1 MKQYIIGSMLLS
13 SILLASCSL
22 DETPRS
28 KFSEKEAFST
38 SKLVYVN
45 SVANVYSSIGNGLY
59 GSDGGSVHTFQEFS
73 SDASMIPG
81 RQGDWVDGGAWQ
93 NIFLHNF
100 ESSVSKYNDVWNNL
114 YRVIGLANSSIDRL
128 NKYLGEHPEYAE
140 YVYELRALRA
150 VYYYYV
156 MDLFGQV
163 PLVVSSEVSAN
174 EVNQSNRSD
183 VFKFVTSELAEC
195 IPHLSDSKSQNE
207 GEYYGRITKAVAYMC
222 MAKCAINAP
231 VYTIDD
237 TNPTSYSA
245 FVGTDKSGKATASEE
260 QGKTVSEMG
269 KNINITLDGETRNAW
284 ETAVYCADQIA
295 SLGYRLQPSYAD
307 NFIVANQNSVE
318 NIWTRPND
326 CVNYK
331 IDDYNI
337 VRTLHYNHGGAI
349 GYQGWNG
356 ACSSKQQML
365 VYGYGTANPDPRLKL
380 NFYTDKDYM
389 EETGKAVEDGAVK
402 GKDLEYMPLA
412 VKVDF
417 TATDDPH
424 AMKCA
429 GARMKKYEFDKSTTQ
444 QYSFNNDLVI
454 WRYADA
460 LLLKAEAEYRMGNK
474 AEALTIVNEVRG
486 RVAATPRTELT
497 LNDILNERMLEL
509 AWEGVRR
516 QDQIRFCTFTEPTAD
531 RFKGVTHN
539 ASAGDYNDDTQGYT
553 MVYPIPYA
561 VLNLNKKLHQNPG
574 YTK

>member
-28 KFSEKEAFST
+28 KFSEEEAFST
-38 SKLVYVN
+38 PKLVYVN
-45 SVANVYSSIGNGLY
+45 TVANVYSSIGNGLY

-128 NKYLGEHPEYAE
+128 NKYLDEHPEYAE

-163 PLVVSSEVSAN
+163 PLVVSSQVSAN
-174 EVNQSNRSD
+174 EVAQSNRSD

-237 TNPTSYSA
+237 TTPTSYSA

-269 KNINITLDGETRNAW
+269 KNINITLDGKTRNAW
-284 ETAVYCADQIA
+284 ETAAYCADQIA

-331 IDDYNI
+331 IEDYNI

-389 EETGKAVEDGAVK
+389 EETGKAVEDGATDK
-402 GKDLEYMPLA
+402 PLEYMPLA

-417 TATDDPH
+417 TAADDPH
-424 AMKCA
+424 AMKCS

-474 AEALTIVNEVRG
+474 AEALTIVNEVRA

-497 LNDILNERMLEL
+497 LNDILDERMLEL

-516 QDQIRFCTFTEPTAD
+516 PDQIRFCTFTEPTAD

-561 VLNLNKKLHQNPG
+561 VLNLNKKLDQNPG

>member
-28 KFSEKEAFST
+28 KFSEEEAFST
-38 SKLVYVN
+38 PKLVYVN
-45 SVANVYSSIGNGLY
+45 TVANVYSSIGNGLY

-128 NKYLGEHPEYAE
+128 NKYLDEHPEYAE

-163 PLVVSSEVSAN
+163 PLVVSSQVSAN

-237 TNPTSYSA
+237 TTPTSYSA

-269 KNINITLDGETRNAW
+269 KNINITLDGKTRNAW
-284 ETAVYCADQIA
+284 ETAAYCADQIA

-331 IDDYNI
+331 IEDYNI

-389 EETGKAVEDGAVK
+389 EETGKAVEDGATDK
-402 GKDLEYMPLA
+402 PLEYMPLA

-417 TATDDPH
+417 SAADDPH

-497 LNDILNERMLEL
+497 LNDILDERMLEL

-561 VLNLNKKLHQNPG
+561 VLNLNKKLGQNPG

>member
-28 KFSEKEAFST
+28 KFSEEEAFST
-38 SKLVYVN
+38 PKLVYVN
-45 SVANVYSSIGNGLY
+45 TVANVYSSIGNGLY

-128 NKYLGEHPEYAE
+128 NKYLGEHPEYAD

-156 MDLFGQV
+156 MDFFGQV

-174 EVNQSNRSD
+174 EVEQSNRSD

-237 TNPTSYSA
+237 TTPTSYSA

-331 IDDYNI
+331 IEDYNI

-389 EETGKAVEDGAVK
+389 EETGKAVEDGATDK
-402 GKDLEYMPLA
+402 PLEYMPLA

-417 TATDDPH
+417 TAADDPH
-424 AMKCA
+424 AMKCS

-460 LLLKAEAEYRMGNK
+460 LLLKAEAEYRMDNK

-497 LNDILNERMLEL
+497 LNDILDERMLEL

-561 VLNLNKKLHQNPG
+561 VLNLNKKLDQNPG

>member
-28 KFSEKEAFST
+28 KFSEEEAFST
-38 SKLVYVN
+38 PKLVYVN
-45 SVANVYSSIGNGLY
+45 TVANVYSSIGNGLY

-128 NKYLGEHPEYAE
+128 NKYLDEHPEYAE

-163 PLVVSSEVSAN
+163 PLVVSSQVSAN
-174 EVNQSNRSD
+174 EVEQSNRSN

-237 TNPTSYSA
+237 NNPTSYSA
-245 FVGTDKSGKATASEE
+245 FVETDKSGKATASEE
-260 QGKTVSEMG
+260 QGKTVSQMG
-269 KNINITLDGETRNAW
+269 KNINITLDSKTRNAW

-331 IDDYNI
+331 IEDYNI

-389 EETGKAVEDGAVK
+389 EETGKAVEDGATDK
-402 GKDLEYMPLA
+402 PLEYMPLA

-424 AMKCA
+424 AMKCS

-460 LLLKAEAEYRMGNK
+460 LLMKAEAEYRMGNK
-474 AEALTIVNEVRG
+474 ADALTIVNEVRG

-497 LNDILNERMLEL
+497 LNDILDERMLEL

-561 VLNLNKKLHQNPG
+561 VLNLNKKLDQNPG

>member
-28 KFSEKEAFST
+28 KFSEEEAFST
-38 SKLVYVN
+38 PKLVYVN
-45 SVANVYSSIGNGLY
+45 TVANVYSSIGNGLY

-128 NKYLGEHPEYAE
+128 NKYLDEHPEYAE

-163 PLVVSSEVSAN
+163 PLVVSSQVSAN
-174 EVNQSNRSD
+174 EVAQSNRSD

-237 TNPTSYSA
+237 TTPTSYSA

-269 KNINITLDGETRNAW
+269 KNINITLDGKTRNAW
-284 ETAVYCADQIA
+284 ETAAYCAGQIA

-331 IDDYNI
+331 IEDYNI

-389 EETGKAVEDGAVK
+389 EETGKAVEDGATDK
-402 GKDLEYMPLA
+402 PLEYMPLA

-417 TATDDPH
+417 TAADDPH
-424 AMKCA
+424 AMKCS

-474 AEALTIVNEVRG
+474 ADALTIVNEVRG

-497 LNDILNERMLEL
+497 LNDILDERMLEL

-561 VLNLNKKLHQNPG
+561 VLNLNKKLGQNPG

>member
-28 KFSEKEAFST
+28 KFSEEEAFST
-38 SKLVYVN
+38 PKLTYVN
-45 SVANVYSSIGNGLY
+45 TVANVYSSIGNGLY

-73 SDASMIPG
+73 SDASIIPG

-128 NKYLGEHPEYAE
+128 NKYLDEHPEYAE

-174 EVNQSNRSD
+174 EVEQSNRSD

-237 TNPTSYSA
+237 TTPTSYSV

-284 ETAVYCADQIA
+284 ETAAYCADQIT

-331 IDDYNI
+331 IEDYNI

-365 VYGYGTANPDPRLKL
+365 VYGYGTANLDPRLKL

-389 EETGKAVEDGAVK
+389 EETGKAVEDGATDK
-402 GKDLEYMPLA
+402 PLEYMPLA

-417 TATDDPH
+417 SAADDPH

-474 AEALTIVNEVRG
+474 AEALTIVNEVRA

-497 LNDILNERMLEL
+497 LNDILDERMLEL

-516 QDQIRFCTFTEPTAD
+516 PDQIRFCTFTEPTAD

-561 VLNLNKKLHQNPG
+561 VLNLNKKLNQNPG

>member
-28 KFSEKEAFST
+28 KFSEEEAFST
-38 SKLVYVN
+38 PKLVYVN
-45 SVANVYSSIGNGLY
+45 TVANVYSSIGNGLY

-163 PLVVSSEVSAN
+163 PLVVSSQVSAN

-389 EETGKAVEDGAVK
+389 EETGKAVEDGAT

-424 AMKCA
+424 AMKCS

-444 QYSFNNDLVI
+444 QFSFNNDLVI

-460 LLLKAEAEYRMGNK
+460 LLLKAEAEYRMDNK

-497 LNDILNERMLEL
+497 LNDILDERMLEL

-516 QDQIRFCTFTEPTAD
+516 PDQIRFCTFTEPTAD

>member
-28 KFSEKEAFST
+28 KFSEEEAFST
-38 SKLVYVN
+38 PKLVYVN
-45 SVANVYSSIGNGLY
+45 TVANVYSSIGNGLY

-128 NKYLGEHPEYAE
+128 NKYLDEHPEYAE

-163 PLVVSSEVSAN
+163 PLVVSSQVSAN
-174 EVNQSNRSD
+174 EVAQSNRSD

-237 TNPTSYSA
+237 TTPTSYSA

-284 ETAVYCADQIA
+284 ETAAYCADQIA

-331 IDDYNI
+331 IEDYNI

-389 EETGKAVEDGAVK
+389 EETGKAVEDGATDK
-402 GKDLEYMPLA
+402 PLEYMPLA

-417 TATDDPH
+417 TAADDPH
-424 AMKCA
+424 AMKCS

-497 LNDILNERMLEL
+497 LNDILDERMLEL

-561 VLNLNKKLHQNPG
+561 VLNLNKKLDQNPG

>member
-28 KFSEKEAFST
+28 KFSEEEAFST
-38 SKLVYVN
+38 PKLVYVN
-45 SVANVYSSIGNGLY
+45 TVANVYSSIGNGLY

-237 TNPTSYSA
+237 TTPTSYSA

-389 EETGKAVEDGAVK
+389 EETGKAVEDGAT

-417 TATDDPH
+417 TAADDPH
-424 AMKCA
+424 AMKCS

-497 LNDILNERMLEL
+497 LNDILDERMLEL

-561 VLNLNKKLHQNPG
+561 VLNLNKKLGQNPG

>member
-28 KFSEKEAFST
+28 KFSEEEAFST
-38 SKLVYVN
+38 PKLVYVN
-45 SVANVYSSIGNGLY
+45 TVANVYSSIGNGLY

-128 NKYLGEHPEYAE
+128 NKYLDEHPEYAE

-163 PLVVSSEVSAN
+163 PLVVSSQVSAN
-174 EVNQSNRSD
+174 EVAQSNRSD

-237 TNPTSYSA
+237 TTPTSYSA

-269 KNINITLDGETRNAW
+269 KNINITLDGKTRNAW
-284 ETAVYCADQIA
+284 ETAAYCADQIA

-331 IDDYNI
+331 IEDYNI

-389 EETGKAVEDGAVK
+389 EETGKAVEDGATDK
-402 GKDLEYMPLA
+402 PLEYMPLA

-417 TATDDPH
+417 TAADDPH
-424 AMKCA
+424 AMKCS

-454 WRYADA
+454 WRYVDA

-474 AEALTIVNEVRG
+474 AEALTIVNEIRA

-497 LNDILNERMLEL
+497 LNDILDERMLEL

-561 VLNLNKKLHQNPG
+561 VLNLNKKLGQNPG

>member
-28 KFSEKEAFST
+28 KFSEEEAFST
-38 SKLVYVN
+38 PKLVYVN
-45 SVANVYSSIGNGLY
+45 TVANVYSSIGNGLY

-163 PLVVSSEVSAN
+163 PLVVSSQVSAN
-174 EVNQSNRSD
+174 EVAQSNRSD

-237 TNPTSYSA
+237 TTPTSYSA

-269 KNINITLDGETRNAW
+269 KKINITLDGETRNAW
-284 ETAVYCADQIA
+284 ETAAYCADQIA

-331 IDDYNI
+331 IEDYNI

-356 ACSSKQQML
+356 ACSSKQQMQ

-389 EETGKAVEDGAVK
+389 EETGKAVEDGATD
-402 GKDLEYMPLA
+402 KDLEYMPLA

-417 TATDDPH
+417 SAEDDPH

-497 LNDILNERMLEL
+497 LNDILDERMLEL

-561 VLNLNKKLHQNPG
+561 VLNLNKKLDQNPG

>member
-28 KFSEKEAFST
+28 KFSEEEAFST
-38 SKLVYVN
+38 PKLVYVN
-45 SVANVYSSIGNGLY
+45 TVANVYSSIGNGLY

-128 NKYLGEHPEYAE
+128 NKYLDEHPEYAE

-163 PLVVSSEVSAN
+163 PLVVSSQVSAN

-237 TNPTSYSA
+237 TTPTSYSA

-269 KNINITLDGETRNAW
+269 KNINITLDGKTRNAW
-284 ETAVYCADQIA
+284 ETAAYCADQIA

-331 IDDYNI
+331 IEDYNI

-389 EETGKAVEDGAVK
+389 EETGKAVEDGATDK
-402 GKDLEYMPLA
+402 PLEYMPLA

-417 TATDDPH
+417 TAADDPH
-424 AMKCA
+424 AMKCS

-497 LNDILNERMLEL
+497 LNDILDERMLEL

-561 VLNLNKKLHQNPG
+561 VLNLNKKLGQNPG

>member
-28 KFSEKEAFST
+28 KFSEEEAFST
-38 SKLVYVN
+38 PKLVYVN
-45 SVANVYSSIGNGLY
+45 TVANVYSSIGNGLY

-128 NKYLGEHPEYAE
+128 NKYLGEHPEYAD

-174 EVNQSNRSD
+174 EVEQSNRSD

-237 TNPTSYSA
+237 TTPTSYSA

-284 ETAVYCADQIA
+284 KTAVYCADQIA

-331 IDDYNI
+331 IEDYNI

-389 EETGKAVEDGAVK
+389 EETGKAVEDGATDK
-402 GKDLEYMPLA
+402 PLEYMPLA

-417 TATDDPH
+417 SAADDPH
-424 AMKCA
+424 AMKCS

-474 AEALTIVNEVRG
+474 AEALTIVNEVRA

-497 LNDILNERMLEL
+497 LNDILDERMLEL

-516 QDQIRFCTFTEPTAD
+516 PDQIRFCTFTEPTAD

-561 VLNLNKKLHQNPG
+561 VLNLNKKLDQNPG

>member
-28 KFSEKEAFST
+28 KFSEEEAFST
-38 SKLVYVN
+38 PKLVYVN
-45 SVANVYSSIGNGLY
+45 TVANVYSSIGNGLY

-128 NKYLGEHPEYAE
+128 NKYLDEHPEYAE

-163 PLVVSSEVSAN
+163 PLVVSSQVSAN
-174 EVNQSNRSD
+174 EVAQSNRSD

-237 TNPTSYSA
+237 TTPTSYSA

-269 KNINITLDGETRNAW
+269 KNINITLDGKTRNAW
-284 ETAVYCADQIA
+284 ETAAYCADQIA

-331 IDDYNI
+331 IEDYNI

-389 EETGKAVEDGAVK
+389 EETGKAVEDGATDK
-402 GKDLEYMPLA
+402 PLEYMPLA

-417 TATDDPH
+417 TAADDPH
-424 AMKCA
+424 AMKCS

-516 QDQIRFCTFTEPTAD
+516 PDQIRFCTFTEPTAD

-553 MVYPIPYA
+553 MVYPIPYD
-561 VLNLNKKLHQNPG
+561 VLSLNKKLDQNPG

>member
-28 KFSEKEAFST
+28 KFSEEEAFST
-38 SKLVYVN
+38 PKLVYVN
-45 SVANVYSSIGNGLY
+45 TVANVYSSIGNGLY

-163 PLVVSSEVSAN
+163 PLVVSSQVSAN

-237 TNPTSYSA
+237 TTPTSYSA

-331 IDDYNI
+331 IEDYNI

-389 EETGKAVEDGAVK
+389 EETGKAVEDGATDK
-402 GKDLEYMPLA
+402 PLEYMPLA

-417 TATDDPH
+417 SAADDPH
-424 AMKCA
+424 AMKCS

-474 AEALTIVNEVRG
+474 AEALTIVNEVRA

-497 LNDILNERMLEL
+497 LNDILDERMLEL

-516 QDQIRFCTFTEPTAD
+516 PDQIRFCTFTEPTAD

-561 VLNLNKKLHQNPG
+561 VLNLNKKLGQNPG

>member
-28 KFSEKEAFST
+28 KFSEEEAFST
-38 SKLVYVN
+38 PKLVYVN
-45 SVANVYSSIGNGLY
+45 TVANVYSSIGNGLY

-128 NKYLGEHPEYAE
+128 NKYLGEHPEYAD

-174 EVNQSNRSD
+174 EVEQSNRSD

-237 TNPTSYSA
+237 TTPTSYSA
-245 FVGTDKSGKATASEE
+245 FVGADKRGKATTSEE

-284 ETAVYCADQIA
+284 ETAAYCADQIA

-331 IDDYNI
+331 IEDYNI

-389 EETGKAVEDGAVK
+389 EETGKAVEDGATDK
-402 GKDLEYMPLA
+402 PLEYMPLA

-417 TATDDPH
+417 TAADDPH

-474 AEALTIVNEVRG
+474 AKALTIVNEVRG

-497 LNDILNERMLEL
+497 LNDILDERMLEL

-561 VLNLNKKLHQNPG
+561 VLNLNKKLDQNPG

>member
-28 KFSEKEAFST
+28 KFSEEEAFST
-38 SKLVYVN
+38 PKLVYVN
-45 SVANVYSSIGNGLY
+45 TVANVYSSIGNGLY

-128 NKYLGEHPEYAE
+128 NKYLGEHPEYAD

-163 PLVVSSEVSAN
+163 PLVVSSQVSAN

-389 EETGKAVEDGAVK
+389 EETGKAVEDGAT

-424 AMKCA
+424 AMKCS

-444 QYSFNNDLVI
+444 QFSFNNDLVI

-460 LLLKAEAEYRMGNK
+460 LLLKAEAEYRMDNK

-531 RFKGVTHN
+531 RFNGVTHN

>member
-28 KFSEKEAFST
+28 KFSEEEAFST
-38 SKLVYVN
+38 PKLVYVN
-45 SVANVYSSIGNGLY
+45 TVANVYSSIGNGLY

-128 NKYLGEHPEYAE
+128 NKYLDEHPEYAE

-163 PLVVSSEVSAN
+163 PLVVSSQVSAN
-174 EVNQSNRSD
+174 EVAQSNRSD

-237 TNPTSYSA
+237 TTPTSYSA

-269 KNINITLDGETRNAW
+269 KNINITLDGKTRNAW
-284 ETAVYCADQIA
+284 KTAAYCADQIA

-307 NFIVANQNSVE
+307 NFIVANQKSVE

-331 IDDYNI
+331 IEDYNI

-389 EETGKAVEDGAVK
+389 EETGKAVEDGATDK
-402 GKDLEYMPLA
+402 PLEYMPLA

-417 TATDDPH
+417 TAADDPH
-424 AMKCA
+424 AMKCS

-497 LNDILNERMLEL
+497 LNDILDERMLEL

-516 QDQIRFCTFTEPTAD
+516 QDQIRFCTCPEPTAD

-539 ASAGDYNDDTQGYT
+539 ASAGDYKDDTQGYT

-561 VLNLNKKLHQNPG
+561 VLNLNKKLGLNPG

>member
-237 TNPTSYSA
+237 TTPTSYSA

-260 QGKTVSEMG
+260 QGNTVSEMG
-269 KNINITLDGETRNAW
+269 KNITITLDGETRNAW

-331 IDDYNI
+331 IEDYNI

-356 ACSSKQQML
+356 ACSSKQQMQ

-389 EETGKAVEDGAVK
+389 EETGKAVEDGAT

-417 TATDDPH
+417 SAADDPH

-497 LNDILNERMLEL
+497 LNDILDERMLEL

-561 VLNLNKKLHQNPG
+561 VLNLNKKLGQNPG

>member
-22 DETPRS
+22 EETPRS
-28 KFSEKEAFST
+28 KFSEEEAFST
-38 SKLVYVN
+38 PKLVYVN
-45 SVANVYSSIGNGLY
+45 TVANVYSSIGNGLY

-81 RQGDWVDGGAWQ
+81 RQGDWLDGGAWQ

-114 YRVIGLANSSIDRL
+114 YRVIGLANSSIARL
-128 NKYLGEHPEYAE
+128 NKYLGEHPEYAD

-150 VYYYYV
+150 IYYYYV

-163 PLVVSSEVSAN
+163 PLVVSSEVNAN
-174 EVNQSNRSD
+174 EVAQSNRSD

-195 IPHLSDSKSQNE
+195 IPHLSGQKSQNE

-237 TNPTSYSA
+237 TTPTCYSA

-260 QGKTVSEMG
+260 QGKTISEMG
-269 KNINITLDGETRNAW
+269 KKINITLDGETRNAW
-284 ETAVYCADQIA
+284 ETAAYCADQIA

-331 IDDYNI
+331 IEDYNI

-365 VYGYGTANPDPRLKL
+365 VYDYGTANPDPRLKL

-389 EETGKAVEDGAVK
+389 EETGKAVEDGAT

-417 TATDDPH
+417 SADDDPH

-460 LLLKAEAEYRMGNK
+460 LLLKAEAAYRMGNK
-474 AEALTIVNEVRG
+474 AEALTIVNEIRA

-497 LNDILNERMLEL
+497 LNDILDERMLEL

-516 QDQIRFCTFTEPTAD
+516 PDQIRFCTFTEPTVD
-531 RFKGVTHN
+531 RFNGVTHN

-553 MVYPIPYA
+553 IVYPIPYA
-561 VLNLNKKLHQNPG
+561 VLNLNKNLKQNPG

>member
-28 KFSEKEAFST
+28 KFSEEEAFST
-38 SKLVYVN
+38 PKLVYVN
-45 SVANVYSSIGNGLY
+45 TVANVYSSIGNGLY

-81 RQGDWVDGGAWQ
+81 RQGDWVDGGVWQ

-128 NKYLGEHPEYAE
+128 NRYLGEHPEYAE

-163 PLVVSSEVSAN
+163 PLVVSSQVSAN

-237 TNPTSYSA
+237 TTPTSYSA

-331 IDDYNI
+331 IEDYNI

-389 EETGKAVEDGAVK
+389 EETGKAVEDGATDK
-402 GKDLEYMPLA
+402 PLEYMPLA

-417 TATDDPH
+417 TAADDPH
-424 AMKCA
+424 AMKCS

-497 LNDILNERMLEL
+497 LNDILDERMLEL

-561 VLNLNKKLHQNPG
+561 VLNLNKKLNQNPG

>member
-28 KFSEKEAFST
+28 KFSEEEAFST
-38 SKLVYVN
+38 PKLVYVN
-45 SVANVYSSIGNGLY
+45 TVANVYSSIGNGLY

-163 PLVVSSEVSAN
+163 PLVVSSQVSAN
-174 EVNQSNRSD
+174 EVAQSNRSD

-237 TNPTSYSA
+237 TTPTSYSA

-331 IDDYNI
+331 IEDYNI

-389 EETGKAVEDGAVK
+389 EETGKAVEDGATDK
-402 GKDLEYMPLA
+402 PLEYMPLA

-417 TATDDPH
+417 TAADDPH

-474 AEALTIVNEVRG
+474 DEALTIVNEVRA

-497 LNDILNERMLEL
+497 LNDILDERMLEL

-561 VLNLNKKLHQNPG
+561 VLNLNKKLDQNPG

>member
-28 KFSEKEAFST
+28 KFSEEEAFST
-38 SKLVYVN
+38 PKLVYVN
-45 SVANVYSSIGNGLY
+45 TVANVYSSIGNGLY

-128 NKYLGEHPEYAE
+128 NKYLDEHPEYAE

-163 PLVVSSEVSAN
+163 PLVVSSQVSAN
-174 EVNQSNRSD
+174 EVAQSNRSD

-237 TNPTSYSA
+237 TTPTSYSA

-260 QGKTVSEMG
+260 QGNTISEMG
-269 KNINITLDGETRNAW
+269 KKINITLDGETRNAW
-284 ETAVYCADQIA
+284 ETAAYCADQIA

-331 IDDYNI
+331 IEDYNI

-389 EETGKAVEDGAVK
+389 EETGKAVEDGATDK
-402 GKDLEYMPLA
+402 PLEYMPLA

-417 TATDDPH
+417 SAADDPH

-474 AEALTIVNEVRG
+474 AEALTIVNEVRA

-497 LNDILNERMLEL
+497 LNDILDERMLEL

-516 QDQIRFCTFTEPTAD
+516 PDQIRFCTFTEPTAD

-561 VLNLNKKLHQNPG
+561 VLNLNKKLDQNPG

>member
-28 KFSEKEAFST
+28 KFSEEEAFST
-38 SKLVYVN
+38 PKLVYVN
-45 SVANVYSSIGNGLY
+45 TVANVYSSIGNGLY

-128 NKYLGEHPEYAE
+128 NKYLDEHPEYAE

-163 PLVVSSEVSAN
+163 PLVVSSQVSAN
-174 EVNQSNRSD
+174 EVAQSNRSD

-231 VYTIDD
+231 VYTIDN
-237 TNPTSYSA
+237 TTPTSYSA

-269 KNINITLDGETRNAW
+269 KNINITLDGKTRNAW
-284 ETAVYCADQIA
+284 ETAAYCADQIA
-295 SLGYRLQPSYAD
+295 NLGYRLQPSYAD

-331 IDDYNI
+331 IEDYNI

-389 EETGKAVEDGAVK
+389 EETGKAVEDGATDK
-402 GKDLEYMPLA
+402 PLEYMPLA

-417 TATDDPH
+417 TAADDPH
-424 AMKCA
+424 AMKCS

-497 LNDILNERMLEL
+497 LNDILDERMLEL

-561 VLNLNKKLHQNPG
+561 VLNLNKKLGQNPG

>member
-28 KFSEKEAFST
+28 KFSEEEAFST
-38 SKLVYVN
+38 PKLVYVN
-45 SVANVYSSIGNGLY
+45 TVANVYSSIGNGLY

-128 NKYLGEHPEYAE
+128 NKYLSEHPEYAE

-163 PLVVSSEVSAN
+163 PLVVSSAVSAN
-174 EVNQSNRSD
+174 DVEQSNRSD

-237 TNPTSYSA
+237 TTPTSYSA

-269 KNINITLDGETRNAW
+269 KNINITLDGKTRNAW

-331 IDDYNI
+331 IEDYNI

-349 GYQGWNG
+349 GYEGWNG

-365 VYGYGTANPDPRLKL
+365 VYDYGTDNPDPRLKL

-389 EETGKAVEDGAVK
+389 EETGKAVEDGAT
-402 GKDLEYMPLA
+402 GKDLEYMPMA

-417 TATDDPH
+417 SAADDPH

-429 GARMKKYEFDKSTTQ
+429 GARMKKYEFDKSATQ

-454 WRYADA
+454 WRYADV

-474 AEALTIVNEVRG
+474 AEALTIVNEVRA

-516 QDQIRFCTFTEPTAD
+516 PDQIRFCTFTEPTAD

-561 VLNLNKKLHQNPG
+561 VLNLNKKLDQNPG

>member
-22 DETPRS
+22 EETPRS
-28 KFSEKEAFST
+28 KFSEQEAFST
-38 SKLVYVN
+38 PKLTYVN
-45 SVANVYSSIGNGLY
+45 TVANVYSSIGNGLY

-81 RQGDWVDGGAWQ
+81 RQGDWLDGGAWQ

-128 NKYLGEHPEYAE
+128 NKYLGEHPEYAD

-150 VYYYYV
+150 IYYYYV

-163 PLVVSSEVSAN
+163 PLVVSSEVNAN
-174 EVNQSNRSD
+174 EVAQSNRSD

-195 IPHLSDSKSQNE
+195 IPHLSGQKSQNE

-237 TNPTSYSA
+237 TTPTSYSA

-331 IDDYNI
+331 IEDYNI

-389 EETGKAVEDGAVK
+389 EETGKAVEDGAT

-417 TATDDPH
+417 SADDDPH

-460 LLLKAEAEYRMGNK
+460 LLLKAEAAYRMGNK
-474 AEALTIVNEVRG
+474 AEALTIVNEIRA

-497 LNDILNERMLEL
+497 LNDILDERMLEL

-516 QDQIRFCTFTEPTAD
+516 PDQIRFCTFTEPTVD
-531 RFKGVTHN
+531 RFNGVTHN

-561 VLNLNKKLHQNPG
+561 VLNLNKKLKQNPG

>member
-28 KFSEKEAFST
+28 KFSEEEAFST
-38 SKLVYVN
+38 PKLVYVN
-45 SVANVYSSIGNGLY
+45 TVANVYSSIGNGLY

-128 NKYLGEHPEYAE
+128 NKYLYEHPEYAE

-163 PLVVSSEVSAN
+163 PLVVSSQVSAN
-174 EVNQSNRSD
+174 EVAQSNRSD

-237 TNPTSYSA
+237 TTPTSYSA

-284 ETAVYCADQIA
+284 ETAVYCVDQIA

-331 IDDYNI
+331 IEDYNI

-389 EETGKAVEDGAVK
+389 EETGKAVEDGATDK
-402 GKDLEYMPLA
+402 PLEYMPLA

-417 TATDDPH
+417 TAADDPH
-424 AMKCA
+424 AMKCS

-474 AEALTIVNEVRG
+474 AEALTIVNEVRA

-497 LNDILNERMLEL
+497 LNDILDERMLEL

-561 VLNLNKKLHQNPG
+561 VLNLNKKLGQNPG

>member
-28 KFSEKEAFST
+28 KFSEEEAFST
-38 SKLVYVN
+38 PKLVYVN
-45 SVANVYSSIGNGLY
+45 TVANVYSSIGNGLY

-128 NKYLGEHPEYAE
+128 NKYLDEHPEYAE

-163 PLVVSSEVSAN
+163 PLVVSSQVSAN
-174 EVNQSNRSD
+174 EVAQSNRSD

-237 TNPTSYSA
+237 TTPTSYSA

-269 KNINITLDGETRNAW
+269 KNINITLDGKTRNAW
-284 ETAVYCADQIA
+284 ETAAYCADQIA
-295 SLGYRLQPSYAD
+295 SLGYRLQSSYAD

-331 IDDYNI
+331 IEDYNI

-389 EETGKAVEDGAVK
+389 EETGKAVEDGATDK
-402 GKDLEYMPLA
+402 PLEYMPLA

-417 TATDDPH
+417 TAADDPH
-424 AMKCA
+424 AMKCS

-497 LNDILNERMLEL
+497 LNDILDERMLEL

-561 VLNLNKKLHQNPG
+561 VLNLNKKLGQNPG

>member
-45 SVANVYSSIGNGLY
+45 TVANVYSSIGNGLY

-497 LNDILNERMLEL
+497 LNDILDERMLEL

>member
-45 SVANVYSSIGNGLY
+45 TVANVYSSIGNGLY

-128 NKYLGEHPEYAE
+128 NKYLGEHPEYAG

-237 TNPTSYSA
+237 TTPTSYSA

-260 QGKTVSEMG
+260 QGNTVSEMG
-269 KNINITLDGETRNAW
+269 KNITITLDGETRNAW

-331 IDDYNI
+331 IEDYNI

-460 LLLKAEAEYRMGNK
+460 LLLKAEAEYRMGKK

-497 LNDILNERMLEL
+497 LNDILDERMLEL

>member
-28 KFSEKEAFST
+28 KFSEEEAFST
-38 SKLVYVN
+38 PKLVYVN
-45 SVANVYSSIGNGLY
+45 TVANVYSSIGNGLY

-128 NKYLGEHPEYAE
+128 NKYLDEHPEYAE

-163 PLVVSSEVSAN
+163 PLVVSSQVSAN
-174 EVNQSNRSD
+174 EVAQSNRSD

-237 TNPTSYSA
+237 TTPTSYSA

-269 KNINITLDGETRNAW
+269 KNINITLDGKTRNAW
-284 ETAVYCADQIA
+284 ETAAYCADQIA

-331 IDDYNI
+331 IEDYNI

-389 EETGKAVEDGAVK
+389 EETGKAVEDGATDK
-402 GKDLEYMPLA
+402 PLEYMPLA

-417 TATDDPH
+417 TADDDPH
-424 AMKCA
+424 AMKCS

-474 AEALTIVNEVRG
+474 AEALTIVNEVRD

-497 LNDILNERMLEL
+497 LNDILDERMLEL

-561 VLNLNKKLHQNPG
+561 VLNLNKKLGQNPG

>member
-28 KFSEKEAFST
+28 KFSEEEAFST
-38 SKLVYVN
+38 PKLVYVN
-45 SVANVYSSIGNGLY
+45 TVANVYSSIGNGLY

-237 TNPTSYSA
+237 TTPTSYSA

-269 KNINITLDGETRNAW
+269 KNINITLDGKTRNAW
-284 ETAVYCADQIA
+284 KTAVYCADQIA

-331 IDDYNI
+331 IEDYNI

-349 GYQGWNG
+349 GYEGWNG

-365 VYGYGTANPDPRLKL
+365 VYDYGTDNPDPRLKL

-389 EETGKAVEDGAVK
+389 EETGKAVEDGAT
-402 GKDLEYMPLA
+402 GKDLEYMPMA

-417 TATDDPH
+417 SAADDPH

-429 GARMKKYEFDKSTTQ
+429 GARMKKYEFDKSATQ

-454 WRYADA
+454 WRYADV

-474 AEALTIVNEVRG
+474 AEALTIVNEVRA

-516 QDQIRFCTFTEPTAD
+516 PDQIRFCTFTEPTAD

-561 VLNLNKKLHQNPG
+561 VLNLNKKLNQNPG

>member
-28 KFSEKEAFST
+28 KFSEEEAFST
-38 SKLVYVN
+38 PKLVYVN
-45 SVANVYSSIGNGLY
+45 TVANVYSSIGNGLY

-128 NKYLGEHPEYAE
+128 NKYLDEHPEYAE

-163 PLVVSSEVSAN
+163 PLVVSSQVSAN

-237 TNPTSYSA
+237 TTPTSYSA

-269 KNINITLDGETRNAW
+269 KNINITLDGKTRNAW
-284 ETAVYCADQIA
+284 ETAAYCADQIA

-331 IDDYNI
+331 IEDYNI

-349 GYQGWNG
+349 GYLGWNG

-389 EETGKAVEDGAVK
+389 EETGKAVEDGATDK
-402 GKDLEYMPLA
+402 PLEYMPLA

-417 TATDDPH
+417 TAADDPH
-424 AMKCA
+424 AMKCS

-497 LNDILNERMLEL
+497 LNDILDERMLEL

-561 VLNLNKKLHQNPG
+561 VLNLNKKLGQNPG

>member
-28 KFSEKEAFST
+28 KFSEEEAFST
-38 SKLVYVN
+38 PKLVYVN
-45 SVANVYSSIGNGLY
+45 TVANVYSSIGNGLY

-114 YRVIGLANSSIDRL
+114 YRVIGLANFSIDRL

-163 PLVVSSEVSAN
+163 PLVVSSQVSAN

-195 IPHLSDSKSQNE
+195 ILHLSDSKSQNE

-237 TNPTSYSA
+237 TTPTSYSA

-269 KNINITLDGETRNAW
+269 KKINITLDGETRNAW
-284 ETAVYCADQIA
+284 ETAAYCADQIA

-331 IDDYNI
+331 IEDYNI

-356 ACSSKQQML
+356 ACSSKQQMQ

-389 EETGKAVEDGAVK
+389 EETGKAVEDGAT

-417 TATDDPH
+417 SAADDPH

-497 LNDILNERMLEL
+497 LNDILDERMLEL

-561 VLNLNKKLHQNPG
+561 VLNLNKKLGQNPG

>member
-28 KFSEKEAFST
+28 KFSEEEAFST
-38 SKLVYVN
+38 PKLVYVN
-45 SVANVYSSIGNGLY
+45 TVANVYSSIGNGLY

-128 NKYLGEHPEYAE
+128 NKYLDEHPEYAE

-163 PLVVSSEVSAN
+163 PLVVSSQVSAN
-174 EVNQSNRSD
+174 EVAQSNRSD

-237 TNPTSYSA
+237 TTPTSYSA

-260 QGKTVSEMG
+260 QGNTISEMG
-269 KNINITLDGETRNAW
+269 KKINITLDGETRNAW
-284 ETAVYCADQIA
+284 ETAAYCADQIA

-331 IDDYNI
+331 IEDYNI

-356 ACSSKQQML
+356 ACSSKQQMQ

-389 EETGKAVEDGAVK
+389 EETGKAVEDGAT

-417 TATDDPH
+417 SAEDDPH

-474 AEALTIVNEVRG
+474 AEALTIVNEVRD

-497 LNDILNERMLEL
+497 LNDILDERMLEL

-516 QDQIRFCTFTEPTAD
+516 PDQIRFCTFTEPTVD
-531 RFKGVTHN
+531 RFNGVTHN

-561 VLNLNKKLHQNPG
+561 VLNLNKNLKQNPG

>member
-28 KFSEKEAFST
+28 KFSEEEAFST
-38 SKLVYVN
+38 PKLVYVN
-45 SVANVYSSIGNGLY
+45 TVANVYSSIGNGLY

-128 NKYLGEHPEYAE
+128 NKYLGEHPEYAD

-174 EVNQSNRSD
+174 EVEQSNRSD

-237 TNPTSYSA
+237 TTPTSYSA

-269 KNINITLDGETRNAW
+269 KNIPITLDGETRNAW

-356 ACSSKQQML
+356 ACSSKQQMQ

-389 EETGKAVEDGAVK
+389 EETGKAVEDGAT

-417 TATDDPH
+417 SAEDDPH

-474 AEALTIVNEVRG
+474 AEALTIVNEVRA

-497 LNDILNERMLEL
+497 LNDILDERMLEL

-516 QDQIRFCTFTEPTAD
+516 PDQIRFCTFTEPTAD
-531 RFKGVTHN
+531 RFNGVTHN

>member
-28 KFSEKEAFST
+28 KFSEEEAFST
-38 SKLVYVN
+38 PKLVYVN
-45 SVANVYSSIGNGLY
+45 TVANVYSSIGNGLY
-59 GSDGGSVHTFQEFS
+59 GSDGGSVHTFQELS

-128 NKYLGEHPEYAE
+128 NKYLDEHPEYAE

-163 PLVVSSEVSAN
+163 PLVVSSQVSAN
-174 EVNQSNRSD
+174 EVAQSNRSD

-237 TNPTSYSA
+237 TTPTSYSA

-269 KNINITLDGETRNAW
+269 KNINITLDGKTRNAW
-284 ETAVYCADQIA
+284 ETAAYCADQIA

-331 IDDYNI
+331 IEDYNI

-389 EETGKAVEDGAVK
+389 EETGKAVEDGATDK
-402 GKDLEYMPLA
+402 PLEYMPLA

-417 TATDDPH
+417 TAADDPH
-424 AMKCA
+424 AMKCS

-497 LNDILNERMLEL
+497 LNDILDERMLEL

-553 MVYPIPYA
+553 MVYPIPYS
-561 VLNLNKKLHQNPG
+561 VLNLNKKLGQNPG

>member
-28 KFSEKEAFST
+28 KFSEEEAFST
-38 SKLVYVN
+38 PKLVYVN
-45 SVANVYSSIGNGLY
+45 TVANVYSSIGNGLY

-128 NKYLGEHPEYAE
+128 NKYLDEHPEYAE

-163 PLVVSSEVSAN
+163 PLVVSSQVSAN
-174 EVNQSNRSD
+174 EVAQSNRSD

-237 TNPTSYSA
+237 TTPTSYSA

-269 KNINITLDGETRNAW
+269 KNINITLDGKTRNAW
-284 ETAVYCADQIA
+284 ETAAYCADQIA

-331 IDDYNI
+331 IEDYNI

-389 EETGKAVEDGAVK
+389 EETGKAVEDGATDK
-402 GKDLEYMPLA
+402 PLEYMPLA

-417 TATDDPH
+417 TAADDPH
-424 AMKCA
+424 AMKCS

-460 LLLKAEAEYRMGNK
+460 LLLKAEAEYRIGNK

-561 VLNLNKKLHQNPG
+561 VLNLNKKLGQNPG

>member
-22 DETPRS
+22 EETPRS
-28 KFSEKEAFST
+28 KFSEQEAFST
-38 SKLVYVN
+38 PKLVYVN
-45 SVANVYSSIGNGLY
+45 TVANVYSSIGNGLY

-81 RQGDWVDGGAWQ
+81 RQGDWLDGGAWQ

-128 NKYLGEHPEYAE
+128 NKYLGEHPEYAD

-150 VYYYYV
+150 IYYYYV

-163 PLVVSSEVSAN
+163 PLVVSSEVNAN
-174 EVNQSNRSD
+174 EVAQSNRSD

-195 IPHLSDSKSQNE
+195 IPHLSGQKSQNE

-237 TNPTSYSA
+237 TTPTCYSA

-260 QGKTVSEMG
+260 QGKTISEMG
-269 KNINITLDGETRNAW
+269 KKINITLDGETRNAW
-284 ETAVYCADQIA
+284 ETAAYCADQIA

-331 IDDYNI
+331 IEDQNI

-389 EETGKAVEDGAVK
+389 EETGKAVEDGAT

-417 TATDDPH
+417 SADDDPH

-460 LLLKAEAEYRMGNK
+460 LLLKAEAAYRMGNK
-474 AEALTIVNEVRG
+474 AEALTIVNEIRA

-497 LNDILNERMLEL
+497 LNDILDERMLEL

-516 QDQIRFCTFTEPTAD
+516 PDQIRFCTFTEPTVD
-531 RFKGVTHN
+531 RFNGVTHN

-553 MVYPIPYA
+553 IVYPIPYA
-561 VLNLNKKLHQNPG
+561 VLNLNKNLKQNPG